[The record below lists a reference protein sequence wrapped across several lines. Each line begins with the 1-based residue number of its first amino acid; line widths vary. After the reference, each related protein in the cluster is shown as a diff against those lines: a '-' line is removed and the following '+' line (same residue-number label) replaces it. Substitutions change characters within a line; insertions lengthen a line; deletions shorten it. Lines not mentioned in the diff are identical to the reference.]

1 MVKRIISMI
10 FSAVMLFGLCPEYY
24 AAEAV
29 SAEENRTAVY
39 QLDNVTI
46 NKGQNRTFDL
56 GKTYGTDITAEF
68 DYDLSNT
75 SWSGD
80 CNIPM
85 ILLDSNGTEIVIISV
100 Y

>member
-1 MVKRIISMI
+1 MVKRIIPMI

-29 SAEENRTAVY
+29 SAGKKRTAVY

-56 GKTYGTDITAEF
+56 GKTYSTDVTVEF
-68 DYDLSNT
+68 DICFENNT
-75 SWSGD
+75 AQG
-80 CNIPM
+80 NI
-85 ILLDSNGTEIVIISV
+85 IINNANNR
-100 Y
+100 